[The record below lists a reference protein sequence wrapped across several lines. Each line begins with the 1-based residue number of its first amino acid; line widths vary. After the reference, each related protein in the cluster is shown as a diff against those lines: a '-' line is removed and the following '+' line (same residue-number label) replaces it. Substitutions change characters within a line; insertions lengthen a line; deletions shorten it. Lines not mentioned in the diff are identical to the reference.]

1 MKQIRDI
8 DNAEGKCYRISQ
20 ASKQGNS
27 VWMGVFELMGVFG
40 LMGVF
45 VVRVV
50 FELDRRKEQRREE
63 KSR

>member
-1 MKQIRDI
+1 MQRA
-8 DNAEGKCYRISQ
+8 NAIVFLRQ
-20 ASKQGNS
+20 VSKQGNI